1 MPAELARAI
10 TDRASGQFG
19 EDGIGCAPQILDPGR
34 ADAVSGP
41 SASCGMIVACSRWP
55 DRPSVSC
62 RPGRPRC
69 GLAQTSAIR
78 EAENRFLRGELALYQ
93 QSGLM
98 PRRVYAATRVCPRTV
113 RNHAHAIVAVIE

>member
-1 MPAELARAI
+1 VLALARI
-10 TDRASGQFG
+10 VLRS
-19 EDGIGCAPQILDPGR
+19 L
-34 ADAVSGP
+34 ADLAGLVVVSL
-41 SASCGMIVACSRWP
+41 
-55 DRPSVSC
+55 
-62 RPGRPRC
+62 RPRR
-69 GLAQTSAIR
+69 SV